1 MYPIGYVDDVETQI
15 LEKAR
20 HLAGK
25 SQDELAELA
34 GTSRTTISAYERGR
48 KSPTLTTVAR
58 ILESIGFE
66 LALDEHVTFHTID
79 LGSGR
84 IAHVADRL
92 WRLPIGK
99 AFADVDLALHLAWSG
114 PTGTLSLRDPH
125 QRARCYEIVLREGTP
140 ADIQRYVDG
149 ALLVECWSQLV
160 LPRPLRAAWQRVID
174 SALQ

>member
-1 MYPIGYVDDVETQI
+1 METQI
-15 LEKAR
+15 LERAR

-34 GTSRTTISAYERGR
+34 GTSRTTLSAYERGR

-66 LALDEHVTFHTID
+66 LALDEQVAFHTID

-84 IAHVADRL
+84 PAHVADRL
-92 WRLPIGK
+92 WRLPVHQ

-114 PTGTLSLRDPH
+114 PATTFSLRDPR
-125 QRARCYEIVLREGTP
+125 QRARCYETVLREGTP
-140 ADIQRYVDG
+140 ADIRRYVDG
-149 ALLVECWSQLV
+149 ALLIECWPEIV
-160 LPRPLRAAWQRVID
+160 LPRRLRAAWQTVID
-174 SALQ
+174 STLR

>member
-1 MYPIGYVDDVETQI
+1 METQI
-15 LEKAR
+15 LERAR

-58 ILESIGFE
+58 ILDSIGFE
-66 LALDEHVTFHTID
+66 LALDEQVMFHTVD

-84 IAHVADRL
+84 PAHVADRL
-92 WRLPIGK
+92 WRLPIAQ
-99 AFADVDLALHLAWSG
+99 AFTDVELPLHLAWSG
-114 PTGTLSLRDPH
+114 PTTSLSLRDPR

-174 SALQ
+174 SSLR